1 MKKYL
6 LLFCLMA
13 MVQVAFAENLEK
25 ESFLSETRVLQ
36 DSVVIEFGKSGR
48 VVIIV
53 ESKEDFERLK
63 LMNINQIIS
72 ELDLEENKQTGELT
86 IVEIKRKDGSTKEIV
101 KVREDGS
108 ETEVNVAGVRVYVD
122 ESGPNT
128 KVKVET
134 GTRKNSDPPFRS
146 YFNVDLGVN
155 NYLQDG
161 KFPTSDNPYAV
172 KGWGS
177 WMVGLNWMAA
187 QRISKGF
194 HWDFGIGFH
203 FYNFKFE
210 NRDYQAVR
218 GEEAIDFI
226 QRTDVDGF
234 KSKISSS
241 YLTAMTMLELD
252 FGQMNDNGRRGL
264 KLAAGPYVGYRL
276 GGQSKYVYEE
286 IGGSGR
292 QKDKEATG
300 LYLENLRYGIRG
312 ELGVGRVKFFT
323 TYDLNELFQEGK
335 GPALNP
341 ITFGVVF

>member
-13 MVQVAFAENLEK
+13 LVQVAFATDLKEK
-25 ESFLSETRVLQ
+25 PVLTESRVMV
-36 DSVVIEFGKSGR
+36 DSVVVEFGKSGR

-53 ESKEDFERLK
+53 DSKEDFEKLK

-72 ELDLEENKQTGELT
+72 ELDLEENKQTGNLT
-86 IVEIKRKDGSTKEIV
+86 IVEIKKKDGTIKEVV
-101 KVREDGS
+101 KVNEDGGT
-108 ETEVNVAGVRVYVD
+108 TEVNVAGMRVYVD
-122 ESGPNT
+122 ESGDHT
-128 KVKVET
+128 RVKLET
-134 GTRKNSDPPFRS
+134 GSKKNSDPPFRS

-161 KFPTSDNPYAV
+161 SFPTSDQPYAV

-194 HWDFGIGFH
+194 YWDFGIGFH

-210 NRDYQAVR
+210 NRDYQAIR
-218 GEEAIDFI
+218 GEESIDFM

-241 YLTAMTMLELD
+241 YLTATTMLELD
-252 FGQMNDNGRRGL
+252 FGKMNDQGRRGL
-264 KLAAGPYVGYRL
+264 RVAAGPYVGYRL

-286 IGGSGR
+286 IGGSAR
-292 QKDKEATG
+292 KKDKESTG

-312 ELGVGRVKFFT
+312 EVGVGRVKFFT

-341 ITFGVVF
+341 ITFGIVF

>member
-13 MVQVAFAENLEK
+13 VVQVAFASNLK
-25 ESFLSETRVLQ
+25 DNPILTETKVMK
-36 DSVVIEFGKSGR
+36 DSVVVEFGKSGK

-53 ESKEDFERLK
+53 ESKEDFEKLK

-72 ELDLEENKQTGELT
+72 ELDLEENVETGDLT
-86 IVEIKRKDGSTKEIV
+86 IVEIKKRDGSVKEVV
-101 KVREDGS
+101 KVYEDGGN
-108 ETEVNVAGVRVYVD
+108 TEVNVGGMRVYVD
-122 ESGPNT
+122 ESGENT
-128 KVKVET
+128 RVKVET
-134 GTRKNSDPPFRS
+134 GGKKKSDPPFRS
-146 YFNVDLGVN
+146 YFNLDLGVN

-161 KFPTSDNPYAV
+161 SFPTSDMPYSV

-177 WMVGLNWMAA
+177 WMVGLNWMGS

-210 NRDYQAVR
+210 NRDFQAVR
-218 GEEAIDFI
+218 GEDAIDFL

-241 YLTAMTMLELD
+241 YLTATTMLKLD
-252 FGQMNDNGRRGL
+252 FGKMNDQGRRGL
-264 KLAAGPYVGYRL
+264 SLAAGPYIGYRL

-292 QKDKEATG
+292 RKDKEATG

-323 TYDLNELFQEGK
+323 MYDLNELFQEGK

-341 ITFGVVF
+341 ITFGLVF